1 MSFRKTLAL
10 FSALFLTALALL
22 GGCRTAQKGA
32 ARPSIVPASPILFS
46 NRAAQARLNFS
57 LGHNGKSPLTILDVT
72 GCGAAFLDYDGDGQL
87 DIFLVGQPRCALFRN
102 RGDGTFEDVAKK
114 MGIDAEGVFMGVAVG
129 DVDGDGRPDLFI
141 SGYGKNVLYLNRP
154 TGFIDATKTAGLTS
168 RSPYDWAVSAVF
180 ADFDGDGNLDLA
192 MGHYVTFTP
201 KTLQF
206 CTFES
211 VKGSCPPYYYES
223 QSLTVYRGD
232 GHGKFVDA
240 TRKWGFDK
248 GHGANLG
255 LAAVDYDGDGRTDLY
270 VANDG
275 QPADLWRNTGKGF
288 ENKGG
293 ESGTAYNQD
302 GKEQAGMGADWGDY
316 DGDGRLDLAVTT
328 FQNEPRALY
337 RNLGNGQFQYA
348 SNLAGIAAPT
358 LSRLGFG
365 VVFADFDQDGLPDLL
380 FANGHV
386 QDTINQFQP
395 PATYKQKLQC
405 FHNEK
410 GVFREVSEGC
420 GASFSEAIV
429 GRGLAIGD
437 YDNDGRPDA
446 LVVNAEG
453 KPLLLHNDSPLRTWL
468 GVRLIGRP
476 GNRDAIGSKVILT
489 TDRKNQIREIQTGR
503 GYLSASDPRA
513 LFGLGETPKS
523 ARLTVIWHGG
533 KTQQV
538 PIDRFSRYVTI
549 EENPK

>member
-1 MSFRKTLAL
+1 
-10 FSALFLTALALL
+10 
-22 GGCRTAQKGA
+22 
-32 ARPSIVPASPILFS
+32 
-46 NRAAQARLNFS
+46 
-57 LGHNGKSPLTILDVT
+57 
-72 GCGAAFLDYDGDGQL
+72 
-87 DIFLVGQPRCALFRN
+87 
-102 RGDGTFEDVAKK
+102 
-114 MGIDAEGVFMGVAVG
+114 MGINAEGDFMGVAVG
-129 DVDGDGRPDLFI
+129 DVDGDGRPDIFI

-154 TGFIDATKTAGLTS
+154 AGFLDATNAAGLMS
-168 RSPYDWAVSAVF
+168 RSPSDWATSAVF

-192 MGHYVTFTP
+192 VGHYVTFTP
-201 KTLQF
+201 NTLQF

-223 QSLTVYRGD
+223 RSLTVYRGD

-240 TRKWGFDK
+240 TRRWGFDK

-255 LAAVDYDGDGRTDLY
+255 LAAADYDGDGRTDLY

-302 GKEQAGMGADWGDY
+302 GKEQAGMGVDWGDF
-316 DGDGRLDLAVTT
+316 DGDGRPDLIVST
-328 FQNEPRALY
+328 FQNEPRAIY
-337 RNLGNGQFQYA
+337 RNLGFGQFQYA
-348 SNLAGIAAPT
+348 SNLAGIATPT
-358 LSRLGFG
+358 LNRLGFG
-365 VVFADFDQDGLPDLL
+365 VAFADFDQDGLPDLL

-386 QDTINQFQP
+386 QDTVNQFQP

-405 FHNEK
+405 FHNAK
-410 GVFREVSEGC
+410 GVFSDISEGC
-420 GASFSEAIV
+420 GSAFSEAIV

-453 KPLLLHNDSPLRTWL
+453 KPLLLHNDSPLRAWL

-489 TDRKNQIREIQTGR
+489 TDGKTQFREIQTGR
-503 GYLSASDPRA
+503 GYLSSFDPRA
-513 LFGLGETPKS
+513 LFGLRETPKS
-523 ARLTVIWHGG
+523 ARLTVLWHGG
-533 KTQQV
+533 KTV
-538 PIDRFSRYVTI
+538 NLPIDKFSRYVTI
-549 EENPK
+549 EENSK